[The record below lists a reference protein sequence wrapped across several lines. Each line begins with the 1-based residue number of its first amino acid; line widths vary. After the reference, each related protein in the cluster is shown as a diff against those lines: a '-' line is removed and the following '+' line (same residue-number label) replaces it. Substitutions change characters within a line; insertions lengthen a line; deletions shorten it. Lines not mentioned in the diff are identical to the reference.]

1 MSDATRVNGIELDVD
16 TLKQQLRQAE
26 KSLKAE
32 QGKRIALERTNA
44 ELKRDNERL
53 QAGMAAV
60 TEDAQATIQTAASQ
74 LCAVAGFSMF
84 FFALGQYC
92 RAQLVDAVNAAHVV
106 HREATTID
114 GLAALITAG
123 EALMRDNTPETRKT
137 LTEVHQMYSPMIKYH
152 RENSDQVRAAI
163 TLLALQVFRGR
174 LDRVMDGLEAVIE
187 ASDDA
192 EVVRNLVT
200 RGIPAELDGKNIVI
214 KVPA

>member
-1 MSDATRVNGIELDVD
+1 MSDATRANGIELDVD
-16 TLKQQLRQAE
+16 VLKQQLRQAE
-26 KSLKAE
+26 KSLQAE
-32 QGKRIALERTNA
+32 KGKRIALERTNA

-53 QAGMAAV
+53 QASMAAV
-60 TEDAQATIQTAASQ
+60 TEDAQTTIQTAASQ

-92 RAQLVDAVNAAHVV
+92 RAQLVDAVDAAHIV

-114 GLAALITAG
+114 GLAALIAAG
-123 EALMRDNTPETRKT
+123 EALMRDNTPETRKA

-152 RENSDQVRAAI
+152 RENTDQVRAAVA
-163 TLLALQVFRGR
+163 LLALQVFRGR

-192 EVVRNLVT
+192 EVVRNLVA